1 MKTIFLKARLLFIQ
15 HAIHTIT
22 IPFYRIMFTTKTFP
36 FKQDTL
42 QHFNS
47 GSIGKLLFRFLE
59 INKLNLL
66 KDYESH
72 DIKHVLFGY
81 PPDEK
86 GEACLQF
93 FMLGNK
99 WFSSATFLVCF
110 HTILLYPENWSAFYI
125 AYKKGKK
132 YKALK
137 TTNWYEILPY
147 SLKYYRQ
154 SLKK

>member
-1 MKTIFLKARLLFIQ
+1 MKTVFLKARLLFIQ

-22 IPFYRIMFTTKTFP
+22 IPLYRFLFTTPKFP
-36 FKQDTL
+36 FQQETL
-42 QHFNS
+42 QYFNN
-47 GSIGKLLFRFLE
+47 GSIGKLLHRFLE
-59 INKLNLL
+59 NNKLSLL

-72 DIKHVLFGY
+72 DVKHVLFGY
-81 PPDEK
+81 PPDER

-99 WFSSATFLVCF
+99 WYSSATFLVCF
-110 HTILLYPENWSAFYI
+110 HTIVLYPENYFAFYI

-132 YKALK
+132 YKLLK
-137 TTNWYEILPY
+137 STKWYDILPY
-147 SLKYYRQ
+147 SLKEFRQ